1 MSSYVGKRLRLGHIF
16 RRSTGRTV
24 IIAVDHGRRYGP
36 ISGIE
41 RFRSTIEEVMK
52 ADIDA
57 LLMTPAMLEHVHDIV
72 EGRVGIIARI
82 DGTGTR
88 RGPDETDDRLIAT
101 VDRALKIGADAV
113 AIMVYLGCE
122 REVELLE
129 KMGMVADI
137 CDDYGMPLVVEA
149 IPREPYIKDPNSVDS
164 IAYSARICAEYGADV
179 IKTTYVGTPEEY
191 KYVIESVPV
200 PIVIRGGAKVEN
212 TLEFLKIIERAIKSG
227 ARGVAIGRNV
237 FQYKEPSKMAQALCE
252 IVHKNATADDAY
264 ALLG

>member
-1 MSSYVGKRLRLGHIF
+1 MSTYIGKRLRLGHIF
-16 RRSTGRTV
+16 RKSTGKTV

-36 ISGIE
+36 IQGLV
-41 RFRSTIEEVMK
+41 RFRETIEKVLD

-57 LLMTPAMLEHVHDIV
+57 LLMTPAMVEHVYDLV

-88 RGPDETDDRLIAT
+88 RGPDETDDRLIAS
-101 VDRALKIGADAV
+101 VDRALKVGADAV

-129 KMGMVADI
+129 KMGIVADV
-137 CDDYGMPLVVEA
+137 CYDYGMPLVVEA
-149 IPREPYIKDPNSVDS
+149 IPRGPYLKEPNSVEN
-164 IAYSARICAEYGADV
+164 IAYAARICAEYGADV
-179 IKTTYVGTPEEY
+179 IKTSYAGSPEEY
-191 KYVIESVPV
+191 RYVIESVPV

-212 TLEFLKIIERAIKSG
+212 TFEFLKTIENAIKSG

-237 FQYKEPSKMAQALCE
+237 FQYKDPTKMAQALCE
-252 IVHKNATADDAY
+252 IVHKGASAKDAY
-264 ALLG
+264 ALLE